1 MTSFNKSGT
10 HSLRTNV
17 LGLGHNLFGQTLF
30 PSQQS
35 VESLE
40 STPAVVDLVTNI
52 DTIVQTPRPL
62 PNIQRIVGA
71 DWNVTWGLQR
81 NGNSSLSMVQWGWD
95 ESTGQPLQFPKPVE
109 GLAHIQS
116 DLIRK
121 VFNADG
127 RLYAL
132 TTDHCL
138 HQVLALTI
146 EHIERGIIDM
156 AQTYSGEIFVIR
168 QGKPG
173 FILYTCMGAIPGIL
187 SITSAALV
195 LMGRFLHQYYNTWDS
210 GGIATWSPIEKTA
223 RDLLVPNIMSPP
235 RFTQLAAGWHHFLAL
250 TDAGDVYSWGQ
261 SRLSPVPI
269 PTIIEA
275 VQGIPIS
282 HIACGAWHSALVS
295 EPGDVY
301 TFGRSDKGQL
311 GRLGDSGNRTS
322 LPQLAEFTGEVEP
335 HLVTVACGE
344 AHTVVVSADGQPYV
358 AGWEKVDD
366 YGTK

>member
-1 MTSFNKSGT
+1 
-10 HSLRTNV
+10 
-17 LGLGHNLFGQTLF
+17 
-30 PSQQS
+30 
-35 VESLE
+35 
-40 STPAVVDLVTNI
+40 
-52 DTIVQTPRPL
+52 
-62 PNIQRIVGA
+62 
-71 DWNVTWGLQR
+71 
-81 NGNSSLSMVQWGWD
+81 MVQWGWD

-121 VFNADG
+121 VFSADG

-156 AQTYSGEIFVIR
+156 AQTYS
-168 QGKPG
+168 
-173 FILYTCMGAIPGIL
+173 
-187 SITSAALV
+187 
-195 LMGRFLHQYYNTWDS
+195 
-210 GGIATWSPIEKTA
+210 GIATWSPIEKTA